1 MCYAEDWKVE
11 QEGLS
16 MLEVELLFLLSI
28 VLGTGVSLIML
39 NSISDTVG
47 EILLRLERV
56 EVLVDIGERRAR
68 SIADLREE
76 PMPDERVE
84 YAETEDIYS
93 DVHKARIAEFENR
106 IKKIEQEILS
116 ANEYG
121 GFSTAEVLDDKVYN
135 IPHQYVRVKDAKLEE
150 YAD

>member
-1 MCYAEDWKVE
+1 
-11 QEGLS
+11 

-76 PMPDERVE
+76 PMPEERVE

-121 GFSTAEVLDDKVYN
+121 GFSTAEVLDDQVYN